1 MTNDIDIADVLKDP
15 NKDFTKI
22 SGLTDTDE
30 NYSNNVPQN
39 SQYFSEEEFMQY
51 LTANKISNQ
60 SHIKIISLNIANLLA
75 KLSSLKIF
83 LQNISNESNK
93 PNIIAVTE
101 THLHES
107 KNHGYSQ
114 LELQNL
120 LPGYTFFHEDRKNKR
135 GGGVGIFIED
145 GLTDNAHVASDKFFY
160 EEIFE
165 GLAVKLPNVGSRPN
179 TSLIILTLYRQPN
192 DNNTNQFLELLEE
205 WLCQFDKKSNE
216 LVITGDMNLD
226 LLKYES
232 HAATSNY
239 LDLMASHGLL
249 PGITRP
255 TRIKHSSATL
265 IDHLFTKQTDL
276 TSGILVSELAGS
288 HGYTD
293 HYPIFGLLKAT
304 GHVKSSVGMITKKY
318 FTKDGHRN
326 RRDGL
331 LQENWTE
338 FYQQTDATKAYQIL
352 HDKYCQHYND
362 ALTTKTFKAKGN
374 KVPKAPW
381 MTNDILLKIRK
392 RDRLSKIKERRKE
405 YQMIR
410 NEIVSDC
417 RKAEKQYAQQKISE
431 NLNNVKNHWKVIKQ
445 IMGKT
450 SNKFDFPSSFN
461 SNGEWI
467 TDKNKNAMLMN
478 KFYSNIGFETNQSV
492 GSSKR
497 SPEYFL
503 HKFKPEQVESMDASD
518 FSEEDVLEA
527 CKQLNSKASCDTYGL
542 SQAVVLKDADIMAP
556 MLSHLANCSIQT
568 GTFPDKLKLA
578 RVIPVFKQKGEKSL
592 YTNYRPIS
600 LLPAFSK
607 ILEKMVYNKIFH
619 FLVRYQILFKS
630 QYGFRRGHNTT
641 HATLDFLKTIE
652 NALHVGEHAIGIFVT
667 SAKPLILLTTKFC

>member
-255 TRIKHSSATL
+255 TRIKDS
-265 IDHLFTKQTDL
+265 
-276 TSGILVSELAGS
+276 
-288 HGYTD
+288 
-293 HYPIFGLLKAT
+293 
-304 GHVKSSVGMITKKY
+304 
-318 FTKDGHRN
+318 
-326 RRDGL
+326 
-331 LQENWTE
+331 
-338 FYQQTDATKAYQIL
+338 
-352 HDKYCQHYND
+352 C
-362 ALTTKTFKAKGN
+362 
-374 KVPKAPW
+374 
-381 MTNDILLKIRK
+381 
-392 RDRLSKIKERRKE
+392 
-405 YQMIR
+405 
-410 NEIVSDC
+410 
-417 RKAEKQYAQQKISE
+417 
-431 NLNNVKNHWKVIKQ
+431 
-445 IMGKT
+445 
-450 SNKFDFPSSFN
+450 N
-461 SNGEWI
+461 S
-467 TDKNKNAMLMN
+467 
-478 KFYSNIGFETNQSV
+478 Y
-492 GSSKR
+492 
-497 SPEYFL
+497 
-503 HKFKPEQVESMDASD
+503 
-518 FSEEDVLEA
+518 
-527 CKQLNSKASCDTYGL
+527 
-542 SQAVVLKDADIMAP
+542 
-556 MLSHLANCSIQT
+556 
-568 GTFPDKLKLA
+568 
-578 RVIPVFKQKGEKSL
+578 
-592 YTNYRPIS
+592 
-600 LLPAFSK
+600 
-607 ILEKMVYNKIFH
+607 
-619 FLVRYQILFKS
+619 
-630 QYGFRRGHNTT
+630 
-641 HATLDFLKTIE
+641 
-652 NALHVGEHAIGIFVT
+652 
-667 SAKPLILLTTKFC
+667 